1 MYSYSVLYSTQRPL
15 LHTPRMAF
23 LSPPVLKLMRASLH
37 ESHDAPSHP
46 MRQGR
51 SQTLRL
57 VTRCSRVSFADVGT
71 EPRDGQYAIPHHT
84 MLPIVSPRSASSD
97 SARELQL
104 EQTIRAEA
112 DRRVRGRGRERDGT
126 RHRGKYPGRGKYSG
140 PYSYLYPSLIPILA
154 RRLAP
159 PCTRPR
165 RSQYLGHPELRMTNV
180 GYAACSLLLVF

>member
-1 MYSYSVLYSTQRPL
+1 
-15 LHTPRMAF
+15 MAF

-46 MRQGR
+46 TRQGR

-84 MLPIVSPRSASSD
+84 THHIVSPRSASSD

-112 DRRVRGRGRERDGT
+112 DRRVRARGRERDGT
-126 RHRGKYPGRGKYSG
+126 RHRVLGTSRTPDDERRIRGLQ
-140 PYSYLYPSLIPILA
+140 PAARVLIPMIHTVA
-154 RRLAP
+154 RMRICQTASRHSTSNASCVVRSAP
-159 PCTRPR
+159 P
-165 RSQYLGHPELRMTNV
+165 SY
-180 GYAACSLLLVF
+180 SL